1 MLLAR
6 EWIGDTQKLVES
18 TRFINY
24 EPGVDIDDGG
34 DPINSLG
41 RNEDIAT

>member
-6 EWIGDTQKLVES
+6 EWIDDKQELVEF

-34 DPINSLG
+34 DPINPLG